1 MTFRSQIVFIL
12 IRLIDATLLIRN
24 SRTVQKKR
32 VLLVNCSDI
41 VLTVFTVNLPRQYQL
56 AMFSFLSGTV
66 SALKK
71 RLSVCGRDV
80 HRKNEPFP
88 PFSRFLSTFFL
99 AFGNLRQ
106 S

>member
-1 MTFRSQIVFIL
+1 VTFRSQIVFIL

-71 RLSVCGRDV
+71 GYRFVVEMSIA
-80 HRKNEPFP
+80 KM
-88 PFSRFLSTFFL
+88 SRFPLFL
-99 AFGNLRQ
+99 DFSLP
-106 S
+106 SF

>member
-1 MTFRSQIVFIL
+1 VTFRSQIVFIL

-71 RLSVCGRDV
+71 KGYRFVVEMSIAKMSRVPLFLV
-80 HRKNEPFP
+80 
-88 PFSRFLSTFFL
+88 FSLPSF
-99 AFGNLRQ
+99 
-106 S
+106 